1 MLKPLFRFRGAKLL
15 AYIRQ
20 LALAV
25 AIVMLRS
32 SSGQTAEPPS
42 APVPAPLSAAVVKQ
56 LRERLASGTLRWGG
70 DAEGGAPYQLR
81 DPHDPERVIGFE
93 VELVD
98 AVAAEL
104 SKWLNRPLT
113 AQFVQYEWTSLPLGL
128 DKHDFDLIASGFEA
142 GPRWAAAY
150 RLSRPYYVCH
160 QELAIRRN
168 EAERIKTLDDC
179 RTRIVGTLAASAAER
194 LLTSRGFT
202 DIVAYDGQVEPYLDL
217 ELGRV
222 DAVLLDSPIT
232 TYYGRTN
239 PAFAFLA
246 APQGEVQYVLA
257 VARRDEPL
265 VAALDAALGELIR
278 SGQLRDIL
286 RRWRLW
292 NSAQTALV
300 LPPGNATELS
310 GLGFDAAGQ
319 PVAGMETPPADAT
332 DVNLV
337 AASAR
342 DWTFA
347 RYAPLLLAAA
357 GTTVT
362 LSLASM
368 SLAMTGGLIVS
379 LCRLYGP
386 RPVQAAA
393 LGYVEFFRGIPLL
406 LVLFFLYFGLAN
418 YGVDLPATRTAVL
431 GFGLTYAAYEAEVY
445 RSAIRS
451 VPRGQWEAALALGMS
466 GPQAFRKVI
475 FPQALRTALAPMTN
489 DFVALFKDTSL
500 VSVIAVRELTK
511 EYLILSRSSLKFVE
525 LGLLTAALYLAMSIP
540 LGYLSRW
547 LERRWGAV

>member
-1 MLKPLFRFRGAKLL
+1 MLKPPARFHGAKLPATL
-15 AYIRQ
+15 QQ

-25 AIVMLRS
+25 AIVTMRPS
-32 SSGQTAEPPS
+32 IGQTAEPPS
-42 APVPAPLSAAVVKQ
+42 TPAPTPISAAVVEQ
-56 LRERLASGTLRWGG
+56 LRERLKSGTLRWGG

-81 DPHDPERVIGFE
+81 DPRDPERVIGFE

-98 AVAAEL
+98 AMAAEL
-104 SKWLNRPLT
+104 SKWIDRPLT

-160 QELAIRRN
+160 QELAIRKS
-168 EAERIKTLDDC
+168 EAERIKTLEDC

-194 LLTSRGFT
+194 LLTSRGFSE
-202 DIVAYDGQVEPYLDL
+202 IVAYDGQVEPYLDL

-292 NSAQTALV
+292 NAAQTALV
-300 LPPGNATELS
+300 LPPGNATELA
-310 GLGFDAAGQ
+310 GLGFDATGQ

-368 SLAMTGGLIVS
+368 SLAMTGGLVVS

-547 LERRWGAV
+547 LERRWGAL

>member
-1 MLKPLFRFRGAKLL
+1 
-15 AYIRQ
+15 
-20 LALAV
+20 
-25 AIVMLRS
+25 
-32 SSGQTAEPPS
+32 
-42 APVPAPLSAAVVKQ
+42 
-56 LRERLASGTLRWGG
+56 
-70 DAEGGAPYQLR
+70 
-81 DPHDPERVIGFE
+81 VIGFE

-104 SKWLNRPLT
+104 AKWIERPLT
-113 AQFVQYEWTSLPLGL
+113 AKFVQYEWVSLPLGL
-128 DKHDFDLIASGFEA
+128 DKHDFDVIASGFEA
-142 GPRWAAAY
+142 RPQWADVY
-150 RLSRPYYVCH
+150 RLSRPYYLCH
-160 QELAIRRN
+160 QELTIRRGDV
-168 EAERIKTLDDC
+168 ERITTLEDC
-179 RTRIVGTLAASAAER
+179 RTRTVGTLAASAAER
-194 LLTSRGFT
+194 LLSSRGFT
-202 DIVAYDGQVEPYLDL
+202 DVVAYDGQVEPYLDL

-265 VAALDAALGELIR
+265 VTALDAALGELIR
-278 SGQLRDIL
+278 NGELRDIL

-292 NSAQTALV
+292 NTAQTALA
-300 LPPGNATELS
+300 LPPGNAAELA
-310 GLGFDAAGQ
+310 GLGFDPAGQ
-319 PVAGMETPPADAT
+319 PLAGMETPPRDAM

-337 AASAR
+337 ATSAKA
-342 DWTFA
+342 WTFPQ
-347 RYAPLLLAAA
+347 YAPLLLAAA

-368 SLAMTGGLIVS
+368 SLAMTGGLLVS

-386 RPVQAAA
+386 RPVQALA

>member
-1 MLKPLFRFRGAKLL
+1 M
-15 AYIRQ
+15 
-20 LALAV
+20 
-25 AIVMLRS
+25 
-32 SSGQTAEPPS
+32 EP
-42 APVPAPLSAAVVKQ
+42 

-81 DPHDPERVIGFE
+81 DPHQPERVIGFE

-104 SKWLNRPLT
+104 ARWLDRPLAT
-113 AQFVQYEWTSLPLGL
+113 EFVQYEWTSLPLGL

-142 GPRWAAAY
+142 SPQWSAAY

-160 QELAIRRN
+160 QELAIRRTD
-168 EAERIKTLDDC
+168 AERIKTFDDC
-179 RTRIVGTLAASAAER
+179 RARTVGTLAASAAER
-194 LLTSRGFT
+194 LLAASEFT
-202 DIVAYDGQVEPYLDL
+202 NIVAYDGQVEPYLDL

-232 TYYGRTN
+232 TYYARTN
-239 PAFAFLA
+239 PKFAFLP
-246 APQGEVQYVLA
+246 APHGQVEYALA
-257 VARRDEPL
+257 VARGDEAL
-265 VAALDAALGELIR
+265 AAALNAALAEVIR
-278 SGQLRDIL
+278 SGQLREIL

-292 NSAQTALV
+292 NPAQAALARA
-300 LPPGNATELS
+300 PDREAELA
-310 GLGFDAAGQ
+310 GLGFDPAGQ
-319 PVAGMETPPADAT
+319 PLAGMAIPPRDAM

-337 AASAR
+337 ATSAKA
-342 DWTFA
+342 WTFSQ
-347 RYAPLLLAAA
+347 YAPLLLAAA
-357 GTTVT
+357 GTTVA
-362 LSLASM
+362 LSVTSM
-368 SLAMTGGLIVS
+368 ALAMAGGLLVS

-386 RPVQAAA
+386 RPLQAAA

-406 LVLFFLYFGLAN
+406 LVLFFLYFGLAH